1 MPEGRPDDAVSIV
14 IDRQLAAEDYLRFL
28 QAGNSVY
35 SLDAL
40 KIAGVDLTKPEP
52 VEAGFAVLG
61 DMVDRLEKLV
71 G

>member
-1 MPEGRPDDAVSIV
+1 LANRVLAGMPH
-14 IDRQLAAEDYLRFL
+14 AAEDYLRFL
-28 QAGNSVY
+28 KAGNSVY

-52 VEAGFAVLG
+52 VLAGFEVLTG
-61 DMVDRLEKLV
+61 MVDRLEKLV

>member
-1 MPEGRPDDAVSIV
+1 
-14 IDRQLAAEDYLRFL
+14 LT
-28 QAGNSVY
+28 AGNSVY

-52 VEAGFAVLG
+52 VEAGFAVLAE
-61 DMVDRLEKLV
+61 MVDRLEKLV